1 MTNLLLDIF
10 KRLLNT
16 FGPQYWWPGDTAF
29 EIIVGAILTQNT
41 SWKNVEK
48 AIKNLKELEL
58 LIPEKLALIE
68 EKKLAL
74 IIKPAGF
81 FNVKAKRLKNFISY
95 LEKNNF
101 DFEKIKGKEDLR
113 SELLKI
119 NGIGKETTD
128 SILLYAFN
136 KPYFVVD
143 AYTKK
148 IFDRLGILEEKASYD
163 CFQKLFH
170 EHLPRDVQLYNEYHA
185 LIVRLGKENCR
196 KKPFC
201 DSCPIKESCQFG
213 NT

>member
-101 DFEKIKGKEDLR
+101 DFEKIKSKEDLR

-170 EHLPRDVQLYNEYHA
+170 ENLPRDVQLYNEYHA